1 MPVAFRNYGLSTNDG
16 RNWTHVAVGVPR
28 QGQWVRREARPGP
41 SAPQVNEAATP
52 ISYGK
57 VLGQISAASA
67 LPGAGGAGV
76 SKLTVAVV
84 SAWGE
89 MLASRTI
96 LVPGDKAAGPWPFE
110 LVDVP
115 AFNNL
120 RVSVTHEGAK
130 GANASGESAP
140 FELRPNLSATVNVRV
155 GK

>member
-1 MPVAFRNYGLSTNDG
+1 VPVAFRNYGLSTNDG
-16 RNWTHVAVGVPR
+16 RSWTHVAVGVPR

-41 SAPQVNEAATP
+41 SAPQVNEAATT

-67 LPGAGGAGV
+67 LPGAGV

-84 SAWGE
+84 SDWGE

-96 LVPGDKAAGPWPFE
+96 LVPGDNAAGPWPFE